1 MLIPLAVMSLP
12 WVTLGQVS
20 KTLLI
25 NKTYLTHEQL
35 EATRWLFCQFDRR
48 EDRHPLP
55 LKLQGGRWWD
65 TQSQM
70 LRETRGPALGP

>member
-1 MLIPLAVMSLP
+1 MLIPLVVMSLP

-25 NKTYLTHEQL
+25 NKTHVTHEQL
-35 EATRWLFCQFDRR
+35 EATRWLFCQFDHR

-65 TQSQM
+65 TRSQT
-70 LRETRGPALGP
+70 LRETQGPALGP